1 MSNTPTESEF
11 DKELDR
17 ALTNHRIWV
26 YGVLSECNDKT
37 LTQEEF
43 VRENARYQAQAIK
56 AIKQAVDKHVICED
70 IEFEYIPYTEIH
82 SDYSETIRRIADFAG
97 VMACSVCKTIENVP
111 DGHVCEIENRRKQ
124 QQRKALY
131 GRDKK

>member
-37 LTQEEF
+37 LTQEEL
-43 VRENARYQAQAIK
+43 VRENAKYQAQAIK
-56 AIKQAVDKHVICED
+56 AIKQAVDRHVIGMDALSLAVSPPIRIGD
-70 IEFEYIPYTEIH
+70 IGREWTRVHDEYKKA
-82 SDYSETIRRIADFAG
+82 S
-97 VMACSVCKTIENVP
+97 IES
-111 DGHVCEIENRRKQ
+111 GLQFR
-124 QQRKALY
+124 QRKALC
-131 GRDKK
+131 GGDKK